1 MVEMKHLSN
10 LEELMQKTLLAVTL
24 IALCVLGCKNLGVN
38 TEAGPTVL
46 NLNDLN
52 EQHKKDKEALRAK
65 YDGKEVIVMGRAV
78 EDFNPDHVYFETGDK
93 QMTFSLQAD
102 SSQETW
108 VGVDCVV
115 VAANKDK
122 FAGIKKDDVFA
133 VKGIFHITQGGMEL
147 SPCSRELRE

>member
-1 MVEMKHLSN
+1 MKHFLN
-10 LEELMQKTLLAVTL
+10 LEELMLKTLLAVTL
-24 IALCVLGCKNLGVN
+24 IGVCVLGCKNLGVN

-65 YDGKEVIVMGRAV
+65 YDGKEVIVMGRAT
-78 EDFNPDHVYFETGDK
+78 EDFDPNHVYFDIGDK
-93 QMTFSLQAD
+93 QLTFSLQAD
-102 SSQETW
+102 RSQETW

-133 VKGIFHITQGGMEL
+133 VKGIFHITQGGMEV
-147 SPCSRELRE
+147 SPCSRELREQK